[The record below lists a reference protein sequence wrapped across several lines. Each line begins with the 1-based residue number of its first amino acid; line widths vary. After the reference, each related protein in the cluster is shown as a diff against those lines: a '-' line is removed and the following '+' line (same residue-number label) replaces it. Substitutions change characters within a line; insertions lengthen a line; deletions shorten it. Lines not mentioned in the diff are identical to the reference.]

1 MIPIVANIVARQHAK
16 SDAKRGFA
24 LSLAYG
30 VGVASA
36 YGLLGALIAW
46 FGQALG
52 IATWLQRAEVLI
64 GAALL
69 FAIFAIFM
77 LGWINI
83 RLPSAISNQ
92 LSLKSQAADNRL
104 GTMGGSYLS
113 GLLSALVVS
122 PCVSAPMAGALT
134 VVAASGNVFWV
145 CRFICIRNGDI
156 GTFGFIRYRPR

>member
-69 FAIFAIFM
+69 FAILLYLCWVGLIFAYQVPF
-77 LGWINI
+77 
-83 RLPSAISNQ
+83 PIS
-92 LSLKSQAADNRL
+92 
-104 GTMGGSYLS
+104 Y
-113 GLLSALVVS
+113 
-122 PCVSAPMAGALT
+122 P
-134 VVAASGNVFWV
+134 
-145 CRFICIRNGDI
+145 
-156 GTFGFIRYRPR
+156 